1 MRSLGLGRGFG
12 ILLVLMVLCPRAV
25 WAQSQNEQANRWFKS
40 GLKQKNTE
48 RAIAD
53 YRKALA
59 IDPAFKEALFNLAL
73 LYRKQKDYAQ
83 AKTLLEQARAA
94 AGQSPAGDLAFNIS
108 YELALIYGRI
118 ESADASAEELRHAK
132 SLAPDAKRQALATLE
147 LARILNQ
154 LGRYREAFAELDEG
168 RRLDPGAR
176 ANFDKLRSSIEEMLQ
191 LDELYQEAAKERA
204 GGNLENALV
213 LLQQIQAQYPDFK
226 NVPMEIADL
235 NEQIAADN
243 QEKKAEQ
250 IYLQAQGYEADDRLE
265 RAIAAYEKLLEIAP
279 AYKDAEFR
287 LQRVQKRLEQKQ
299 RLLNVQPWLAAMQAD
314 TGRSILAE
322 RARRY
327 YIDGRRAMENG
338 NYARALV
345 AFEKAREL
353 NPGDAEVDYLLAE
366 VRQRLQPATTFL
378 PFEQF
383 ADTGLTFGDSLTFF
397 ALDSNT
403 PAPSETSAAP
413 IMAATDSGVTIV
425 PAITR
430 LRDDDAKF
438 FDRTDFTAGEEAV
451 VDAGF
456 NWQAI
461 IFSGAAVTLI
471 FLYFKGV
478 FPFSSVVHAR
488 AFLLLGNLQR
498 AALIYEK
505 QLQRDPDNM
514 SVYPRLAGVYLR
526 AGRTDDAALQIYERT
541 LGLNLATADREKI
554 FTLVA
559 QSKHAPNFAT
569 PASDAMPNQAS
580 QPQYRTSA
588 RKGV

>member
-1 MRSLGLGRGFG
+1 MRRLRLGRGFG
-12 ILLVLMVLCPRAV
+12 ISLLLILLLLVALSPRAAS
-25 WAQSQNEQANRWFKS
+25 AQSTNEQANRWFKS
-40 GLKQKNTE
+40 GLKQKDAE

-53 YRKALA
+53 YRKAIAL
-59 IDPAFKEALFNLAL
+59 DPAFKEALFNLAL
-73 LYRKQKDYAQ
+73 LYRKQKDYVP
-83 AKTLLEQARAA
+83 AKTLLEQARTA
-94 AGQSPAGDLAFNIS
+94 AGQSSAGDLAFNIS
-108 YELALIYGRI
+108 YELALIYGRL
-118 ESADASAEELRHAK
+118 ESAEASAEELRNAK
-132 SLAPDAKRQALATLE
+132 KIAPDAKRQALASLE

-154 LGRYREAFAELDEG
+154 QGRYREALAELDEG

-176 ANFDKLRSSIEEMLQ
+176 ANFDKMRSSVEEMLQ

-204 GGNLENALV
+204 LGNLENALV
-213 LLQQIQAQYPDFK
+213 LLRQIQSQYPGFK

-235 NEQIAADN
+235 NEQIEADN
-243 QEKKAEQ
+243 QNKKAEQ

-265 RAIAAYEKLLEIAP
+265 RAIAAYQKLLEIAP
-279 AYKDAEFR
+279 AYKDAALR

-327 YIDGRRAMENG
+327 YLDGRRAMENG

-353 NPGDAEVDYLLAE
+353 NPGDVEVDYLLAE
-366 VRQRLQPATTFL
+366 VRRRLHPTTTLL
-378 PFEQF
+378 PLEQF
-383 ADTGLTFGDSLTFF
+383 ADTGQTYGNSLPFF
-397 ALDSNT
+397 ALDSIT
-403 PAPSETSAAP
+403 AAPSETSAAP
-413 IMAATDSGVTIV
+413 VAVSRDSGVTIV

-438 FDRTDFTAGEEAV
+438 FDQTDFTTGEEAV

-456 NWQAI
+456 NWQAVM
-461 IFSGAAVTLI
+461 FSGAAVTLI

-488 AFLLLGNLQR
+488 AFLLMGNLQR

-505 QLQRDPDNM
+505 QLQRDPQNM
-514 SVYPRLAGVYLR
+514 SVYPRLAEVYLR
-526 AGRTDDAALQIYERT
+526 AGRTDEAAMQIYERT
-541 LGLNLATADREKI
+541 LRLNLAKADREKL

-559 QSKHAPNFAT
+559 QSKHAANYTT
-569 PASDAMPNQAS
+569 PANDPLPN
-580 QPQYRTSA
+580 
-588 RKGV
+588 

>member
-12 ILLVLMVLCPRAV
+12 ILLLFVALSPRAAL
-25 WAQSQNEQANRWFKS
+25 AQSQNEHANRWFKS
-40 GLKQKNTE
+40 GVKQKNTE

-53 YRKALA
+53 YRKAIAL
-59 IDPAFKEALFNLAL
+59 DPAFKEALYNLAL

-83 AKTLLEQARAA
+83 AKTLLEQARSA

-108 YELALIYGRI
+108 YELALIYGRA
-118 ESADASAEELRHAK
+118 ENVEASADELRNAK
-132 SLAPDAKRQALATLE
+132 KIAPDAKREALASLE
-147 LARILNQ
+147 LARALHQ
-154 LGRYREAFAELDEG
+154 QGRYREALAELDEG

-176 ANFDKLRSSIEEMLQ
+176 ANFDKLRSAVEEMLQ
-191 LDELYQEAAKERA
+191 IDELYQEAAKERA
-204 GGNLENALV
+204 SGNLENALV
-213 LLQQIQAQYPDFK
+213 LLRQIQAQQPGFK

-235 NEQIAADN
+235 TEQIEVDN
-243 QEKKAEQ
+243 QGKKAEQ

-265 RAIAAYEKLLEIAP
+265 RAIAAYQKLLEIAP
-279 AYKDAEFR
+279 AYQDAEFR

-327 YIDGRRAMENG
+327 YIDGRRAMDNG

-366 VRQRLQPATTFL
+366 VRRRLHPTTTLL

-383 ADTGLTFGDSLTFF
+383 ADTGLAFGDSLTFF
-397 ALDSNT
+397 ALDSIT
-403 PAPSETSAAP
+403 PAPGETRAAP
-413 IMAATDSGVTIV
+413 ILAATDSGVTIV

-438 FDRTDFTAGEEAV
+438 LDQTNFTAGEEAV

-456 NWQAI
+456 NWRALF
-461 IFSGAAVTLI
+461 FSGAAVTLI

-478 FPFSSVVHAR
+478 FPFSSVVNAR

-505 QLQRDPDNM
+505 QLQRDPENM

-541 LGLNLATADREKI
+541 LQLNLAKADREKL
-554 FTLVA
+554 FMLVA
-559 QSKHAPNFAT
+559 QSKYAPNFNS
-569 PASDAMPNQAS
+569 PAADPMPNQTS

-588 RKGV
+588 G

>member
-1 MRSLGLGRGFG
+1 MRSHGLGRGFG
-12 ILLVLMVLCPRAV
+12 ISLLLILLLLVALSPRAAS
-25 WAQSQNEQANRWFKS
+25 AQSPNEQANRWFKS
-40 GLKQKNTE
+40 GLKQKDAE

-59 IDPAFKEALFNLAL
+59 LDPAFKEALFNLAL
-73 LYRKQKDYAQ
+73 LYRKQKDYVL
-83 AKTLLEQARAA
+83 AKTLLEQARTA
-94 AGQSPAGDLAFNIS
+94 AGQSSAGDLAFNIS
-108 YELALIYGRI
+108 YELALIYGRL
-118 ESADASAEELRHAK
+118 ESAEASEEELRNAK
-132 SLAPDAKRQALATLE
+132 KIAPDAKRQALASLE

-154 LGRYREAFAELDEG
+154 QGRYREALAELDEG

-176 ANFDKLRSSIEEMLQ
+176 ANFDKMRSSVEEMLQ
-191 LDELYQEAAKERA
+191 LDELYQEAAQERA
-204 GGNLENALV
+204 LGNLENALA
-213 LLQQIQAQYPDFK
+213 LLRQIQSQYPGFK

-235 NEQIAADN
+235 NEQIEADN
-243 QEKKAEQ
+243 QNKKAEQ

-265 RAIAAYEKLLEIAP
+265 QAIAAYQKLLEIAP

-353 NPGDAEVDYLLAE
+353 NPGDVEIDYLLEE
-366 VRQRLQPATTFL
+366 VRRRLHPTTTLL
-378 PFEQF
+378 PLEQF
-383 ADTGLTFGDSLTFF
+383 ADTGQTYGNSLSFF
-397 ALDSNT
+397 ALDSIT
-403 PAPSETSAAP
+403 ATSSETSAAP
-413 IMAATDSGVTIV
+413 VTVSTDSGVTIV

-438 FDRTDFTAGEEAV
+438 FDQTDFTTDEEAV

-456 NWQAI
+456 NWQAVM
-461 IFSGAAVTLI
+461 FSGAAVTLI

-488 AFLLLGNLQR
+488 AFLLMGNLQR

-505 QLQRDPDNM
+505 QLQRDPQNM
-514 SVYPRLAGVYLR
+514 SVYPRLAEVYLR
-526 AGRTDDAALQIYERT
+526 AGRTDEAAMQIYERT
-541 LGLNLATADREKI
+541 LRLNLAKADREKI
-554 FTLVA
+554 FALVA
-559 QSKHAPNFAT
+559 QSKHAANYTAPANDPLPN
-569 PASDAMPNQAS
+569 
-580 QPQYRTSA
+580 
-588 RKGV
+588 

>member
-12 ILLVLMVLCPRAV
+12 ILFLFVALSPRAAL
-25 WAQSQNEQANRWFKS
+25 AQSQNEHANRWFKS
-40 GLKQKNTE
+40 GVKQKNTE

-53 YRKALA
+53 YRKAIAL
-59 IDPAFKEALFNLAL
+59 DPAFKEALYNLAL

-83 AKTLLEQARAA
+83 AKTLLEQARSA

-108 YELALIYGRI
+108 YELALIYGRA
-118 ESADASAEELRHAK
+118 ENVEASADELRNAK
-132 SLAPDAKRQALATLE
+132 KIAPDAKREALASLE
-147 LARILNQ
+147 LARALHQ
-154 LGRYREAFAELDEG
+154 QGRYREALAELDEG

-176 ANFDKLRSSIEEMLQ
+176 ANFDKLRSAVEEMLQ
-191 LDELYQEAAKERA
+191 IDELYQEAAKERA
-204 GGNLENALV
+204 SGNLENALV
-213 LLQQIQAQYPDFK
+213 LLRQIQAQQPGFK

-235 NEQIAADN
+235 TEQIEVDN
-243 QEKKAEQ
+243 QGKKAEQ

-265 RAIAAYEKLLEIAP
+265 RAIAAYQKLLEIAP
-279 AYKDAEFR
+279 AYQDAEFR

-314 TGRSILAE
+314 TGHSILAE

-327 YIDGRRAMENG
+327 YIDGRRAMDNG

-366 VRQRLQPATTFL
+366 VRRHLHPTTTLL

-383 ADTGLTFGDSLTFF
+383 ADTGLAFGDSLTFF
-397 ALDSNT
+397 ALDSIT
-403 PAPSETSAAP
+403 PAPSETRAAP
-413 IMAATDSGVTIV
+413 ILAATDSGVTIV

-438 FDRTDFTAGEEAV
+438 LDQTNFTAGEEAV

-456 NWQAI
+456 NWRALF
-461 IFSGAAVTLI
+461 FSGAAVTLI

-478 FPFSSVVHAR
+478 FPFSSVVNAR

-505 QLQRDPDNM
+505 QLQRDPEDM

-541 LGLNLATADREKI
+541 LQLNLAKADREKL
-554 FTLVA
+554 FMLVA
-559 QSKHAPNFAT
+559 QSKYAPNFNS
-569 PASDAMPNQAS
+569 PAADPMPNQTS

-588 RKGV
+588 G

>member
-12 ILLVLMVLCPRAV
+12 ILLVLVALSPRAAS
-25 WAQSQNEQANRWFKS
+25 AQSQNEQANRWFKS
-40 GLKQKNTE
+40 GLKQKDTE

-53 YRKALA
+53 YRKAIA

-83 AKTLLEQARAA
+83 AQNLLEQARTT

-108 YELALIYGRI
+108 YELALIYGRV
-118 ESADASAEELRHAK
+118 EGAEASAEELRNAK
-132 SLAPDAKRQALATLE
+132 KLAPDAKRQALASLE

-154 LGRYREAFAELDEG
+154 QGRYREALAELDEG

-176 ANFDKLRSSIEEMLQ
+176 ANFDKLRSSVEEMLQ

-204 GGNLENALV
+204 RGNLENALV
-213 LLQQIQAQYPDFK
+213 LLRQIQTQYPGFK
-226 NVPMEIADL
+226 NVPMEIANL
-235 NEQIAADN
+235 NEQIEADN
-243 QEKKAEQ
+243 QNKKAEQ
-250 IYLQAQGYEADDRLE
+250 IYVQAQGYEADDRLE
-265 RAIAAYEKLLEIAP
+265 RAIAAYEKLLEITP

-366 VRQRLQPATTFL
+366 VQRRLHPTTTLL

-383 ADTGLTFGDSLTFF
+383 ADTGQTFGDSLTFF
-397 ALDSNT
+397 ALDSIT
-403 PAPSETSAAP
+403 TTPSETSAAP
-413 IMAATDSGVTIV
+413 IAVSTDSGVTIV

-430 LRDDDAKF
+430 LRDNDAKF
-438 FDRTDFTAGEEAV
+438 FDQTNFVAGEEAV

-456 NWQAI
+456 NWQAV

-488 AFLLLGNLQR
+488 AFLLMGNLQR

-505 QLQRDPDNM
+505 QLQRDPENM
-514 SVYPRLAGVYLR
+514 RVYPRLAGVYLR
-526 AGRTDDAALQIYERT
+526 AGRTDEAALQIYERT
-541 LGLNLATADREKI
+541 LRLNLAKADREKI
-554 FTLVA
+554 FSLVA
-559 QSKHAPNFAT
+559 QSKHAPNYTT
-569 PASDAMPNQAS
+569 PAGDPLPN
-580 QPQYRTSA
+580 
-588 RKGV
+588 